1 MKILAI
7 TSCPNGIAHT
17 YMAAENLQKAGAKLG
32 VEMKVETQ
40 GSIGV
45 ENQFTEQDIRE
56 ADGIIIAAD
65 KTVVKDRFV
74 GKKLL
79 VVGVQ
84 DGIRRPEELIQR
96 MIKGDVP
103 VYQAQTKSAEDMT
116 GEKKPKQNPIYRHLM
131 NGVSYMVPFIVIGG
145 LLIAVALTMGG
156 VKTPGGLVIPDDSIW
171 KTIESIGSAAFT
183 FMVPILA
190 GFIAMSIADRPGLAP
205 GMVGG
210 FIAANGSFY
219 GSEAGAGF
227 IGGIIAG
234 FLAGYVALAIKRIK
248 VPRSLQPIMPII
260 VIPVLAS
267 LVVGLIFVFVIGAPV
282 ADLFEG
288 LTVWLAGMQGTS
300 SILLAL
306 ILGAM
311 ISFDMGGPVNKVA
324 FLFGSAMIGE
334 GNYEIM
340 GQIAVAICVPPIAM
354 GLAAMMNKRKFT
366 PAERE
371 AGKATFTMGL
381 FGITEGAIP
390 FAAQDP
396 LRVIPSIM
404 VGSMTGSVIAMLGSV
419 GDSVAHGGPI
429 VAVLGAVDHVLMFFI
444 AVIAGAAVSVIMV
457 SLLKKDVAA
466 VTPAVVGEG
475 AEAIEDPAG
484 AGESSRVD
492 AAAPM
497 AANSAEVDS
506 AVINHGT
513 ATEVSAIRV
522 EKLTDIVT
530 PDLINLNLVGTTQD
544 AVIDEMIGVLE
555 RNGAIRA
562 DGDFKEAILAREQES
577 STGIGMNIAIP
588 HGKSDAVLKPSV
600 VFGIQQDGVDWKS
613 LDGSEAKLI
622 FMIAVPRNSK
632 QNAHLKVLQ
641 MLSRK
646 LMDDD
651 FREALLAVTTKEEAY
666 RLLDQ
671 VH

>member
-17 YMAAENLQKAGAKLG
+17 YMAAENLQKAAAKLG
-32 VEMKVETQ
+32 IEMKVETQ

-45 ENQFTEQDIRE
+45 ENQLTEQEIRE

-96 MIKGDVP
+96 VMKGNVP
-103 VYQAQTKSAEDMT
+103 VYRAESRAS
-116 GEKKPKQNPIYRHLM
+116 EASSQENKPKQNPIYRHLM

-145 LLIAVALTMGG
+145 LLIAIALTIGG
-156 VKTPGGLVIPDDSIW
+156 EKTPGGLVIPDGSFW
-171 KTIESIGSAAFT
+171 KTVQDIGSASFT
-183 FMVPILA
+183 FMIPILA

-234 FLAGYVALAIKRIK
+234 FLAGYVALGIRKMK
-248 VPRSLQPIMPII
+248 VGRALQPIMPII
-260 VIPVLAS
+260 IIPVLSS
-267 LVVGLIFVFVIGAPV
+267 LIVGLIFVFIIGSPV
-282 ADLFEG
+282 AQLFEA
-288 LTVWLAGMQGTS
+288 LTGWLAGMQGTS

-340 GQIAVAICVPPIAM
+340 GPIAVAICIPPIGM
-354 GLAAMMNKRKFT
+354 GLAAMINKRKFA

-404 VGSMTGSVIAMLGSV
+404 AGSMVGSVIAMLGNV
-419 GDSVAHGGPI
+419 GDKVAHGGPI
-429 VAVLGAVDHVLMFFI
+429 VAILGAVDNVFMFFI
-444 AVIAGAAVSVIMV
+444 AVIVGAAVSVILV
-457 SLLKKDVAA
+457 SLLKRDIATANPAVAGEETSGNSAA
-466 VTPAVVGEG
+466 VTEQSTMTTTA
-475 AEAIEDPAG
+475 A
-484 AGESSRVD
+484 ESS
-492 AAAPM
+492 ASAI
-497 AANSAEVDS
+497 ANNEP
-506 AVINHGT
+506 
-513 ATEVSAIRV
+513 EVSSQAIHI

-530 PDLINLNLVGTTQD
+530 MDLINLDLEGTTQD
-544 AVIDEMIGVLE
+544 AVIDEMIGALE
-555 RNGAIRA
+555 RNGAVSSA
-562 DGDFKEAILAREQES
+562 SGFKQAILDREKES

-588 HGKSDAVLKPSV
+588 HGKSEAVLKPSV
-600 VFGIQQDGVDWKS
+600 VFGVKRSGVDWKS
-613 LDGSEAKLI
+613 MDGSEAKLI

-632 QNAHLKVLQ
+632 DNAHLKVLQ

-646 LMDDD
+646 LMDDH
-651 FREALLAVTTKEEAY
+651 FREALLAVTTKEDAY
-666 RLLDQ
+666 QLLTQ

>member
-96 MIKGDVP
+96 MMKGDVP
-103 VYQAQTKSAEDMT
+103 VYQAQSKSAEDTT

-145 LLIAVALTMGG
+145 LLIAIALTMGG

-171 KTIESIGSAAFT
+171 KTIESIGAAAFT

-234 FLAGYVALAIKRIK
+234 FLAGYVALAIKKIK

-282 ADLFEG
+282 ADLFEA

-354 GLAAMMNKRKFT
+354 GLAAMINKRKFT
-366 PAERE
+366 PSERE

-404 VGSMTGSVIAMLGSV
+404 VGSMTGSVIAMLGNV

-429 VAVLGAVDHVLMFFI
+429 VAVLGAVDHVLMFFL
-444 AVIAGAAVSVIMV
+444 AVMVGAAVSVIMV
-457 SLLKKDVAA
+457 SLLKKNVAA

-475 AEAIEDPAG
+475 AEAVAKPAG
-484 AGESSRVD
+484 AEAAP
-492 AAAPM
+492 AAAV
-497 AANSAEVDS
+497 AADATEAASAENS
-506 AVINHGT
+506 NGT
-513 ATEVSAIRV
+513 TTEASPIRV

-530 PDLINLNLVGTTQD
+530 PDLINLNLAGTTQD
-544 AVIDEMIGVLE
+544 AVIDEMIAVLE
-555 RNGAIRA
+555 RNGAVRA
-562 DGDFKEAILAREQES
+562 DGDFKQAILAREQES

-600 VFGIQQDGVDWKS
+600 VFGIQRDGVDWKS

-651 FREALLAVTTKEEAY
+651 FREALLAVTSKEEAY

-671 VH
+671 VQ

>member
-17 YMAAENLQKAGAKLG
+17 YMAAENLQKAAAKLG
-32 VEMKVETQ
+32 IEMKVETQ

-45 ENQFTEQDIRE
+45 ENQLTEQDIRE

-96 MIKGDVP
+96 VMKGNVP
-103 VYQAQTKSAEDMT
+103 VYQAESRASEASSQEN
-116 GEKKPKQNPIYRHLM
+116 KPKQNPIYRHLM

-145 LLIAVALTMGG
+145 LLIAIALTIGG
-156 VKTPGGLVIPDDSIW
+156 EKTPGGLVIPDGSFW
-171 KTIESIGSAAFT
+171 KTVQDIGSASFT
-183 FMVPILA
+183 FMIPILA

-234 FLAGYVALAIKRIK
+234 FLAGYVALGIRKMK
-248 VPRSLQPIMPII
+248 VGRALQPIMPII
-260 VIPVLAS
+260 IIPVLSS
-267 LVVGLIFVFVIGAPV
+267 LIVGLIFVFIIGSPV
-282 ADLFEG
+282 AQLFEA
-288 LTVWLAGMQGTS
+288 LTGWLAGMQGTS

-340 GQIAVAICVPPIAM
+340 GPIAVAICIPPIGM
-354 GLAAMMNKRKFT
+354 GLAAMINKRKFA

-404 VGSMTGSVIAMLGSV
+404 AGSMVGSVIAMLGNV
-419 GDSVAHGGPI
+419 GDKVAHGGPI
-429 VAVLGAVDHVLMFFI
+429 VAILGAVDNVFMFFI
-444 AVIAGAAVSVIMV
+444 AVIVGAAVSVILV
-457 SLLKKDVAA
+457 SVLKRDIATANPAVAGEETSGNSAA
-466 VTPAVVGEG
+466 VTEQSTMTTTA
-475 AEAIEDPAG
+475 A
-484 AGESSRVD
+484 ESS
-492 AAAPM
+492 ASAI
-497 AANSAEVDS
+497 AN
-506 AVINHGT
+506 NKP
-513 ATEVSAIRV
+513 EVSSQAIHI

-530 PDLINLNLVGTTQD
+530 MDLINLDLEGTTQE
-544 AVIDEMIGVLE
+544 AVIDEMIGALE
-555 RNGAIRA
+555 RNEAVSSASG
-562 DGDFKEAILAREQES
+562 FKQAILDREKES

-588 HGKSDAVLKPSV
+588 HGKSEAVLKPSV
-600 VFGIQQDGVDWKS
+600 VFGVKRSGVDWKS
-613 LDGSEAKLI
+613 MDGSEAKLI

-632 QNAHLKVLQ
+632 DNAHLKVLQ

-646 LMDDD
+646 LMDDH
-651 FREALLAVTTKEEAY
+651 FREALLAVTTKEDAY
-666 RLLDQ
+666 QLLTQ